1 MPANHPFRHIHL
13 NDKDV
18 KPVDGHALSSP
29 NSHHLTHQSAN
40 DSTRSVAGNLKQ
52 DASHRHGPSQIP
64 NRGQRNRPLAS
75 ASDQQSAHYAF
86 PPPRMSSLPPSQ
98 AHTPSHQQP
107 AFHRFQ
113 AHISAE
119 PSRALPETSSAF
131 DCIRSCMPF
140 ILWGITSIG
149 FVFAIALYRAEL
161 FQALDD
167 MSTQLQQEGWYGKA
181 VIFMCIFITT
191 FPPLPLY
198 STFIVLSGYTFG
210 ARDGFI
216 ISYTAS
222 LVGAVVVYGVSF
234 RFMREYLSSTVCRNA
249 WMKRILRSIERKP
262 RLLFLIRLAPYPYNL
277 LNALLAASPSLTF
290 RTYCTC
296 TALSLFKLIIHT
308 SAGSTIHRFA
318 DYHAHGGEEDEE
330 GSKMT
335 KIWSGLGIALCV
347 GLFIYLSHLARKAVA
362 EEDEMDVEAALG
374 PDTWPPISGE
384 MREVTGP
391 RRVARS

>member
-1 MPANHPFRHIHL
+1 
-13 NDKDV
+13 
-18 KPVDGHALSSP
+18 
-29 NSHHLTHQSAN
+29 
-40 DSTRSVAGNLKQ
+40 
-52 DASHRHGPSQIP
+52 
-64 NRGQRNRPLAS
+64 
-75 ASDQQSAHYAF
+75 
-86 PPPRMSSLPPSQ
+86 
-98 AHTPSHQQP
+98 
-107 AFHRFQ
+107 
-113 AHISAE
+113 
-119 PSRALPETSSAF
+119 
-131 DCIRSCMPF
+131 MPF